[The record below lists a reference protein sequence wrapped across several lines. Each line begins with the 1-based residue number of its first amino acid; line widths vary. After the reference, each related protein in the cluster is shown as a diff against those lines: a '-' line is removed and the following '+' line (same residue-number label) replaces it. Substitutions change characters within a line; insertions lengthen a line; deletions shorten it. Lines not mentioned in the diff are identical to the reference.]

1 MTRTPKISLAIAAA
15 LMAPAAWPQ
24 CAPVHLTAQ
33 QAHQRMMDLLH
44 IQSIRPGYSGNASG
58 PNPANYDEAKAGPFS
73 KIPDALALND
83 RKRVTTAKM
92 WWTQR
97 RPQIV
102 AAFDENVL
110 GKMPAHTPAVHW
122 KVTSTTREMNGD
134 VPVITKKLVG
144 HVDNTGCPAV
154 KVDIQVTLSTPANAK
169 GPVPVILQL
178 DLSPEVMA
186 MFARRF
192 PNLMKPKGP
201 TWQQMVLQHGWGYA
215 SYIPTS
221 VQPDNAAGLTE
232 GVIGLVNKGQ
242 PRSPDDWGVLRAWAW
257 GASRA
262 LDYFATDKDVDAK
275 RVAIAGHSR
284 YGKAALIAM
293 AYDQRFAIGYISS
306 SGEGG
311 AKLYRHI
318 YGEGEGNLA
327 GGELYWM
334 AGNFLKYDGPLTV
347 NDLPVD
353 ANELIALCAPRPVF
367 ISGGATDKGD
377 GWVDAKGMFLAEAG
391 ANEVYRLLGQKGLRT
406 DVFPPM
412 LTALTTGALAF
423 RQHDEGHTPM
433 PNYPYFLDWAERWL
447 GGKGG
452 VPRAGRS
459 AD

>member
-1 MTRTPKISLAIAAA
+1 MISAKGWLLILLFA
-15 LMAPAAWPQ
+15 LMAPAASRQ
-24 CAPVHLTAQ
+24 CAPVHMTAE
-33 QAHQRMMDLLH
+33 QAHQRMMELLH
-44 IQSIRPGYSGNASG
+44 IKSLRPGFSGNANG

-73 KIPDALALND
+73 KVPNPLILNNG
-83 RKRVTTAKM
+83 KPVTTPTI
-92 WWTQR
+92 WWNVR

-102 AAFDENVL
+102 AAFNEDVL
-110 GKMPAHTPAVHW
+110 GKAPAALPPVHW
-122 KVTSTTREMNGD
+122 EVISVTHEMNGK
-134 VPVITKKLVG
+134 VPIITKKLVG
-144 HVDNTGCPAV
+144 RVDNSGCPAI
-154 KVDIQVTLSTPANAK
+154 KVEIQLTLSTPADAK
-169 GPVPVILQL
+169 KPVPVIMEL

-186 MFARRF
+186 MFAKRF
-192 PNLMKPKGP
+192 PNMMKQTGP
-201 TWQQMVLQHGWGYA
+201 TWQQMVLAHGWGYA

-221 VQPDNAAGLTE
+221 VQPDNGAGLTE
-232 GVIGLVNKGQ
+232 GIIGLANKGQ
-242 PRSPDDWGVLRAWAW
+242 PRSPDQWGALRAWAW

-262 LDYFATDKDVDAK
+262 LDYLETDKAVNAK
-275 RVAIAGHSR
+275 RVGIAGHSR
-284 YGKAALIAM
+284 YGKAALVAM

-318 YGEGEGNLA
+318 FGEGVGNLA
-327 GGELYWM
+327 ATSEFHWM

-391 ANEVYRLLGQKGLRT
+391 ADPVYRLLGQKGLGT

-412 LTALTTGALAF
+412 LTPLTSGALAF
-423 RQHDEGHTPM
+423 RQHNQGHTPM

-447 GGKGG
+447 N
-452 VPRAGRS
+452 
-459 AD
+459 